1 MPMLDWH
8 IVADPGLRDTVV
20 RGVRARA
27 GRVQLLLGE
36 SGIGKTTLASAVARQ
51 LEDSGY
57 SVLPIVGLAELKS
70 VPLAAMTPLLA
81 RARSEADHAS
91 ASERLQALFAFVA
104 SGGARRVLMVDDG
117 PLLDEVSAA
126 AVYQLVRVYGIP
138 CVMTARTIRQLT
150 APLPKLFD
158 EQLVDVFDIV
168 GLDRE
173 SAQEVVRRTLGGPVE
188 PDSLRALVGL
198 ADGNPLFLRELVV
211 AAVARGVEVGQRG
224 FVVDSAGLPPRL
236 RDSIAERFEG
246 LSVEQRQLCDLLAVA
261 EPWPPQLLDEPA
273 LVASLEALGLATRSS
288 DGNIHLFH
296 PAFGEALRDLMPAQ
310 VADTLKIEAAG
321 RLSTADREDERFRA
335 FCLLAE
341 TSSPPTVDELAWAA
355 NYADSLDDHVMSV
368 RLADLALSR
377 GANFLASLVRA
388 RSLSSVG
395 SLDAADAAF
404 DDAERLA
411 LTDEELLRMAN
422 GRGYH
427 LAIRRQ
433 RPKDAIRMALAVL
446 ETLEDS
452 PAQDYLK
459 ADIAKWRI
467 IAGDTG
473 PAPGREGTEFVDTA
487 TEFNDLTLRLI
498 AAVFASDLDT
508 VDAVVTRARVLVDE
522 TRIAVPHGADM
533 VSFAEFMARALRG
546 SFDDAIAEVD
556 LPALDGTAAY
566 GLWNWGIG
574 WFTLHAGRATEAL
587 HFATV
592 AYEQLSWRDFVGALG
607 TATALRATAATL
619 LGQRQLARGI
629 LDDLGVEVREQAA
642 VLLQAAE
649 AEAWMCAEDGDS
661 AGAVAIVRDAVRR
674 GIDARY
680 FGPAAFTAYVA
691 VRLGR
696 PQEVMNLLTEIG
708 AVAQGAV
715 IGAIIEHARALLARD
730 AESLLRAARTLV
742 LVGLR
747 SGAVDAARQA
757 ADLASGRGRNE
768 LARQASMLAT
778 KWEAGLSGFQ
788 PTAQAVRAFDLT
800 EREWIVAQAAAG
812 RERSKEIAARLGV
825 SARTVDNQLAS
836 IYRKLA
842 VSNRDELRAELQ
854 SLNQSEG

>member
-1 MPMLDWH
+1 
-8 IVADPGLRDTVV
+8 
-20 RGVRARA
+20 
-27 GRVQLLLGE
+27 
-36 SGIGKTTLASAVARQ
+36 
-51 LEDSGY
+51 
-57 SVLPIVGLAELKS
+57 
-70 VPLAAMTPLLA
+70 
-81 RARSEADHAS
+81 
-91 ASERLQALFAFVA
+91 
-104 SGGARRVLMVDDG
+104 
-117 PLLDEVSAA
+117 
-126 AVYQLVRVYGIP
+126 
-138 CVMTARTIRQLT
+138 
-150 APLPKLFD
+150 
-158 EQLVDVFDIV
+158 
-168 GLDRE
+168 
-173 SAQEVVRRTLGGPVE
+173 
-188 PDSLRALVGL
+188 
-198 ADGNPLFLRELVV
+198 
-211 AAVARGVEVGQRG
+211 
-224 FVVDSAGLPPRL
+224 
-236 RDSIAERFEG
+236 
-246 LSVEQRQLCDLLAVA
+246 
-261 EPWPPQLLDEPA
+261 
-273 LVASLEALGLATRSS
+273 
-288 DGNIHLFH
+288 
-296 PAFGEALRDLMPAQ
+296 
-310 VADTLKIEAAG
+310 
-321 RLSTADREDERFRA
+321 
-335 FCLLAE
+335 
-341 TSSPPTVDELAWAA
+341 
-355 NYADSLDDHVMSV
+355 
-368 RLADLALSR
+368 
-377 GANFLASLVRA
+377 
-388 RSLSSVG
+388 
-395 SLDAADAAF
+395 
-404 DDAERLA
+404 
-411 LTDEELLRMAN
+411 
-422 GRGYH
+422 
-427 LAIRRQ
+427 
-433 RPKDAIRMALAVL
+433 MALAVL